1 MNKTDYLYLDHAA
14 TSPMREVA
22 FDAYKLAEQNG
33 FANSSGGHALSR
45 NAKNMLEDARDFVAG
60 CFGAAPSEITFTSS
74 GTEADNWII
83 KTPFL
88 NLDSKNKHIITSQIE
103 HEAILG
109 SAEWIADYGVN
120 VDYVPP
126 TKEGVI
132 DIEIFKSKLTSNTD
146 LVSFMFANNET
157 GILQPI
163 QELASAT
170 KKVSEEILFHS
181 DVVQAV
187 ASEKIDFHKL
197 GVDSAAIS
205 GHKIGGPK
213 GIGIMFLSSSF
224 KLPSL
229 LHGGKQELERRAGT
243 VNVTGAVAFAA
254 ALKEQQVNLDFD
266 RKRMLKEK
274 NDFEKILNEKLDIF
288 VVGNNVDRLAH
299 ISNIQFKGINS
310 ETLMIALDIE
320 GIGVSRGSACASGAQ
335 KPSHVLE
342 AMKVDF
348 EDINSHIRFSFGW
361 NTNIGDGRFAAEK
374 VISVVKGLSN

>member
-45 NAKNMLEDARDFVAG
+45 NAKNMLEDARDFVAS

-254 ALKEQQVNLDFD
+254 ALKEQQVNLDVD

-274 NDFEKILNEKLDIF
+274 IDFEKILNEKLDIF

-299 ISNIQFKGINS
+299 ISNIQFKGVNS

>member
-14 TSPMREVA
+14 TSPMREIA

-45 NAKNMLEDARDFVAG
+45 NAKNMLEDARDFVAS

-88 NLDSKNKHIITSQIE
+88 NLDSKDKHIITSQIE

-197 GVDSAAIS
+197 GIDSAAIS

-254 ALKEQQVNLDFD
+254 ALKEQQLNLDDD
-266 RKRMLKEK
+266 RKRMLEEK
-274 NDFEKILNEKLDIF
+274 NDFENILNEKLDIF
-288 VVGNNVDRLAH
+288 IVGNNVDRLAH
-299 ISNIQFKGINS
+299 ISNIQFKGVNS

>member
-45 NAKNMLEDARDFVAG
+45 NAKNMLEDARDFVAS

-254 ALKEQQVNLDFD
+254 ALKEQQVNLDVD

-374 VISVVKGLSN
+374 VISVVEGLSN

>member
-45 NAKNMLEDARDFVAG
+45 NAKNMLEDARDFVAS

-88 NLDSKNKHIITSQIE
+88 NLDSRDKHIITSQIE

-109 SAEWIADYGVN
+109 SAEWIAGYGVN
-120 VDYVPP
+120 VDYIPP
-126 TKEGVI
+126 TRDGVI
-132 DIEIFKSKLTSNTD
+132 NIESFKSKLTSNID

-170 KKVSEEILFHS
+170 KNVSEEILFHS

-197 GVDSAAIS
+197 GIDSAAIS

-254 ALKEQQVNLDFD
+254 ALKEQQLNLDDD
-266 RKRMLKEK
+266 RKRMLEEK
-274 NDFEKILNEKLDIF
+274 NNFENILNEKLDIF
-288 VVGNNVDRLAH
+288 IVGNNVDRLAH
-299 ISNIQFKGINS
+299 ISNIQFKGVNS

-361 NTNIGDGRFAAEK
+361 NTNIGDGKFAAEK

>member
-45 NAKNMLEDARDFVAG
+45 NAKNMLEDARDFVAS

-109 SAEWIADYGVN
+109 SAEWIADYGVS
-120 VDYVPP
+120 VDYIPP
-126 TKEGVI
+126 TKDGVI
-132 DIEIFKSKLTSNTD
+132 DIEIFKRKLTSNTD

-163 QELASAT
+163 QELALAT

-197 GVDSAAIS
+197 GIDSAAIS

-254 ALKEQQVNLDFD
+254 ALKEQQVNLDID
-266 RKRMLKEK
+266 RKRMLEEK

-288 VVGNNVDRLAH
+288 VVGSNVDRLAH
-299 ISNIQFKGINS
+299 ISNIQFKGVNS

>member
-22 FDAYKLAEQNG
+22 FDAYKFAEQNG

-45 NAKNMLEDARDFVAG
+45 NAKNMLEDARDFVAS

-132 DIEIFKSKLTSNTD
+132 DIEIFKSKLTSNTN

-254 ALKEQQVNLDFD
+254 ALKEQQVNLDVD
-266 RKRMLKEK
+266 RKRMLEEK
-274 NDFEKILNEKLDIF
+274 NEFEKILNERLDIF

-374 VISVVKGLSN
+374 VVSVVEGLSN

>member
-45 NAKNMLEDARDFVAG
+45 NAKNMLEDARDFVAS

-88 NLDSKNKHIITSQIE
+88 NLDSKDKHIITSQIE

-109 SAEWIADYGVN
+109 SAEWIAGYGVN
-120 VDYVPP
+120 VDYIPP
-126 TKEGVI
+126 TRDGVI
-132 DIEIFKSKLTSNTD
+132 NIESFKSKLTSNTD

-170 KKVSEEILFHS
+170 KNVSEEILFHS

-197 GVDSAAIS
+197 GIDSAAIS

-254 ALKEQQVNLDFD
+254 ALKEQQLNLDDD
-266 RKRMLKEK
+266 RKRMLEEK
-274 NDFEKILNEKLDIF
+274 NNFENILNEKLDIF
-288 VVGNNVDRLAH
+288 IVGNNVDRLAH
-299 ISNIQFKGINS
+299 ISNIQFKGVNS